1 MVSIHLGHMPHSQYI
16 LSAKWIFI
24 NTVFICSRQISF
36 LLFIEVQLSY
46 NLVIITAV
54 QRSDSVAHIDILFH
68 ILFHCGLSQDID
80 KVLCAIQQDLVCFLN
95 WRIIALQCCVGFC
108 RTTMQISHNFIYI
121 CARPRLE
128 CRRETGL
135 ILRCDRKV
143 GNPFQTKQGSRP
155 YCPDQEGRR
164 GSEEVLPENFGVP
177 LEGDRDVGAL
187 CGSHQG

>member
-121 CARPRLE
+121 CVCVCVCILSLL
-128 CRRETGL
+128 GL
-135 ILRCDRKV
+135 FPLSHPTPPGHHRAPGWAPCVI
-143 GNPFQTKQGSRP
+143 QQ
-155 YCPDQEGRR
+155 
-164 GSEEVLPENFGVP
+164 LPTSNVFYT
-177 LEGDRDVGAL
+177 
-187 CGSHQG
+187 